1 MNWYDGKMIKKDILV
16 NNEKKIELEINC
28 RTPNEDIKCRRIY
41 RNINSVILIEKQ
53 INYPIN
59 ILQSKLIV
67 KGDEVGL
74 IFFNLQS
81 IKELI
86 NKYFEL
92 DKKYKYIITLEILYQ
107 VENVIPYLK
116 INLYEIKEFKNLLSE
131 ETFNMFFVDDE
142 GIDSKQYTIANDS
155 FFLISSIKDLMDLVS
170 IEYFDDLFSDEKIEY
185 LKKYNCDIKSFQ
197 DILKCPIIDVEFNK
211 ETDDFQV
218 FNGIVQI

>member
-116 INLYEIKEFKNLLSE
+116 INLYEIKEFKNSLSE

-142 GIDSKQYTIANDS
+142 RIDSKQYNITNDS
-155 FFLISSIKDLMDLVS
+155 FFLISSMKDLMDLVS

-218 FNGIVQI
+218 FNGIIQI